1 MDKNIFLALDYKAT
15 IADILSVQEDEFNSF
30 INKLKKQYKTQNQI
44 KAKPKVQKPLNFVL
58 QHMRKMSQ
66 HYMKKCGAWGRNNYL
81 DMNML
86 LDSVYEQH
94 EDELKSIGYSKKM
107 FLLDFSSEIA
117 VLMTSGIF
125 QRSYAFSQERGIAQ
139 LSQMEMA
146 SYLVFK
152 GTEYHKNPTT
162 GKKEAKCFPKIAC
175 SEGIDQ
181 LINLKETGLFSG
193 FENLDYYISQ
203 CAVVGKLYVQD
214 PEKGLKTDTIPQLL
228 QTGDL
233 QETLP
238 SLLASSDTNMP
249 DEDTPETGGVETE
262 GDSKPYC

>member
-1 MDKNIFLALDYKAT
+1 MDKNFKFLNLEAT
-15 IADILSVQEDEFNSF
+15 IADIMSVQEDEFNSF
-30 INKLKKQYKTQNQI
+30 INKLKQDYKKKNKI
-44 KAKPKVQKPLNFVL
+44 KAKPKAQKPLNFVL

-66 HYMKKCGAWGRNNYL
+66 HYMKKCGDWGRKNYL

-86 LDSVYEQH
+86 LDSVCEQH
-94 EDELKSIGYSKKM
+94 EDELKTMGYSQKS
-107 FLLDFSSEIA
+107 FLLDFSSEVA

-125 QRSYAFSQERGIAQ
+125 QRSYTFSQERGMVQ

-181 LINLKETGLFSG
+181 LINLNETGLFRE
-193 FENLDYYISQ
+193 FEDLNYYISQ

-214 PEKGLKTDTIPQLL
+214 PEKGLKTNNTIQLL

-233 QETLP
+233 EEILP
-238 SLLASSDTNMP
+238 SLLTNSATNSSDE
-249 DEDTPETGGVETE
+249 DEETLEYE
-262 GDSKPYC
+262 GAEEKNE

>member
-1 MDKNIFLALDYKAT
+1 MDNKYFVALDYKAT

-30 INKLKKQYKTQNQI
+30 INKLKKEYKNKNQI
-44 KAKPKVQKPLNFVL
+44 KAKPKAQKPLNFVL
-58 QHMRKMSQ
+58 QQMRKMSQ
-66 HYMKKCGAWGRNNYL
+66 HYMRKCGAWGRNNYL

-94 EDELKSIGYSKKM
+94 EDELKSMGYSKKL

-125 QRSYAFSQERGIAQ
+125 QRSYTFSQERGMVQ

-181 LINLKETGLFSG
+181 LINLNETGLFKG
-193 FENLDYYISQ
+193 FGALDYYISQ
-203 CAVVGKLYVQD
+203 CAVVGKLFVQD

-238 SLLASSDTNMP
+238 SLLASSDTIMP

-262 GDSKPYC
+262 GDSKPC